1 MSQIAGPSRLA
12 GWATLRT
19 WPARRWAAAVLGA
32 AGTVAVIGLPTV
44 LIPNPVFG
52 RDVPPTWWAWPVLA
66 VTAVLAG
73 LLGATYVRLP
83 AAERTTAA
91 KAGLAGGILS
101 YLAVGC
107 PVCNKLA
114 LLALGYTGALRWFA
128 PIQPWLA
135 AAGMLLLGYALHR
148 RLNGEIAC
156 PVPADRGR

>member
-1 MSQIAGPSRLA
+1 MSQIAGPHRLA

-19 WPARRWAAAVLGA
+19 WPVRRWLTAALSAI
-32 AGTVAVIGLPTV
+32 GTVAVIGVPTV

-52 RDVPPTWWAWPVLA
+52 REVAPTWWAWPVLA
-66 VTAVLAG
+66 GTAVLAG
-73 LLGATYVRLP
+73 LLAATYVRLP
-83 AAERTTAA
+83 EAERATAA

-114 LLALGYTGALRWFA
+114 LLALGYTGALQWFA

-135 AAGMLLLGYALHR
+135 VAGLGLLGYALHR

-156 PVPADRGR
+156 PAPIDRTR

>member
-1 MSQIAGPSRLA
+1 MSQITVANRLA

-19 WPARRWAAAVLGA
+19 WPVRRWLAAMLGA
-32 AGTVAVIGLPTV
+32 TATVAVIGLPTV
-44 LIPNPVFG
+44 LIPNSVFG
-52 RDVPPTWWAWPVLA
+52 REVPPTWWAWPVLV

-73 LLGATYVRLP
+73 LLGATYVRP
-83 AAERTTAA
+83 PETERTTAA

-114 LLALGYTGALRWFA
+114 LLALGYTGALQWFA

-135 AAGMLLLGYALHR
+135 VAGVGLLGYALHR

-156 PVPADRGR
+156 PVPVERRP

>member
-1 MSQIAGPSRLA
+1 MSQIASPDRLA

-19 WPARRWAAAVLGA
+19 WPVRRWLAAALGA
-32 AGTVAVIGLPTV
+32 IGTIAVIGLPTV

-83 AAERTTAA
+83 EAERTTAA

-114 LLALGYTGALRWFA
+114 LLALGYTGALQWFA

-135 AAGMLLLGYALHR
+135 VAGMGLLGYALHR

-156 PVPADRGR
+156 PVPADRSR